1 MQCYVKIYS
10 RNKKGRNLNLLGN
23 KRNFDPLVELN
34 GRFCHLSGY
43 VAPRAWTWLNSLYM
57 ANDDVKKFVG
67 MMDGL
72 AFLPVQDITAGV
84 VIVRNFMP
92 NPALA
97 PLLTYFLQTY
107 VGVWVLNANN
117 QMVSRPTLFPL
128 LSWNVYTITL
138 NGGSR
143 TNNVCE
149 GWNNSFRLLVGQHH
163 PPLYKCIEPLLR
175 DNVIVRIHMA
185 QSTNG
190 TRHRTPVKRNYVT
203 SQRNL
208 QRACQAY
215 QQVRYANNMQMYLER
230 ISHAIR
236 F

>member
-1 MQCYVKIYS
+1 
-10 RNKKGRNLNLLGN
+10 
-23 KRNFDPLVELN
+23 
-34 GRFCHLSGY
+34 
-43 VAPRAWTWLNSLYM
+43 
-57 ANDDVKKFVG
+57 
-67 MMDGL
+67 MDGL
-72 AFLPVQDITAGV
+72 AFLPVQDIAAGV

-117 QMVSRPTLFPL
+117 QMVFRLPLFPL

-138 NGGSR
+138 NGGSW

-163 PPLYKCIEPLLR
+163 PPLYKCIEALQR
-175 DNVIVRIHMA
+175 DNVIVRTHMA

-190 TRHRTPVKRNYVT
+190 TRQRTPVKWNYVT

-215 QQVRYANNMQMYLER
+215 QQGRYANNMQLYFAFLTPSDFRFVFSLCEGVRRTR
-230 ISHAIR
+230 IPIVLCYFAFGIDVVLSRKHEAN
-236 F
+236 FS

>member
-1 MQCYVKIYS
+1 MQCDVIIYT
-10 RNKKGRNLNLLGN
+10 RNKKGRNLGCHLNPLGN
-23 KRNFDPLVELN
+23 NSNFGPLVELN
-34 GRFCHLSGY
+34 GCFYHLCLS
-43 VAPRAWTWLNSLYM
+43 TWRHVQELGLTALCM

-72 AFLPVQDITAGV
+72 AFLPVQDNSAGV

-107 VGVWVLNANN
+107 VGVWMLNANN
-117 QMVSRPTLFPL
+117 QMVFRLPLFPL

-149 GWNNSFRLLVGQHH
+149 GWNNSFR
-163 PPLYKCIEPLLR
+163 P
-175 DNVIVRIHMA
+175 A
-185 QSTNG
+185 QPT
-190 TRHRTPVKRNYVT
+190 
-203 SQRNL
+203 
-208 QRACQAY
+208 
-215 QQVRYANNMQMYLER
+215 
-230 ISHAIR
+230 I
-236 F
+236 

>member
-1 MQCYVKIYS
+1 MHE
-10 RNKKGRNLNLLGN
+10 LG
-23 KRNFDPLVELN
+23 LT
-34 GRFCHLSGY
+34 
-43 VAPRAWTWLNSLYM
+43 ALYM

-72 AFLPVQDITAGV
+72 AFLPVQDIAAGV

-117 QMVSRPTLFPL
+117 QMVSRPPLFPL

-143 TNNVCE
+143 TSNVCE

-163 PPLYKCIEPLLR
+163 PPLYKCIEALQR
-175 DNVIVRIHMA
+175 DNAIVRTHMA

-203 SQRNL
+203 SRRKL

-215 QQVRYANNMQMYLER
+215 QQGRYANNMQLYLER
-230 ISHAIR
+230 ILTPSDFRYVFSLCEGVVELVSRLCYVTSLLEFMLYFQGSMRQTSVKALYL
-236 F
+236 